1 MLIELFG
8 GVPVDY
14 QERENCCGWGA
25 SQLLINPREALKITY
40 NKLKSAENVEA
51 DFILMPCPTCLY
63 TLSKPEYREKI
74 EKWFNEK
81 LEIPTIHLNELIA
94 ILRGCEE
101 ERCITLRRKTPRL
114 EEIFEIIT
122 QQ

>member
-1 MLIELFG
+1 
-8 GVPVDY
+8 
-14 QERENCCGWGA
+14 
-25 SQLLINPREALKITY
+25 
-40 NKLKSAENVEA
+40 
-51 DFILMPCPTCLY
+51 MPCPTCLY
-63 TLSKPEYREKI
+63 TLSKPEYRDNIK
-74 EKWFNEK
+74 KWFGEK

-101 ERCITLRRKTPRL
+101 ERCISLTRKTPRL